1 MLSPTIGQAVVVDG
15 SSIELRELRMERILL
30 DQLLK
35 IKATQHLVVPELT
48 QQQTKN
54 SNPCTLSWFQL
65 ALN

>member
-48 QQQTKN
+48 QQQTKY
-54 SNPCTLSWFQL
+54 
-65 ALN
+65 

>member
-35 IKATQHLVVPELT
+35 IKATQHLVAPELT
-48 QQQTKN
+48 HQQAKIRILY
-54 SNPCTLSWFQL
+54 TLSWFQL

>member
-15 SSIELRELRMERILL
+15 SSIELRELRVERILL

-35 IKATQHLVVPELT
+35 IKATQHLIAPELT
-48 QQQTKN
+48 HHLAKIRILYI
-54 SNPCTLSWFQL
+54 LSWFQL